1 MINNCNSKE
10 EHSESRILYLMHDFT
25 IFHTDYVLSS
35 WNPFIVLI
43 SESRVSFK
51 KKSKTI
57 LQKGLSK
64 MSKGITYYGI
74 LKLLLVSWT
83 VWVWGG
89 IYRASQVTLVVK
101 NPPASRHW
109 IPASLRG
116 PPGGRHDNPLQ
127 YSCLENPTDR
137 GVSWATVHTVAQS
150 WTWLKQLSTGVYSV
164 RNMFYQKNYHDL
176 LGLNLQNISQNSDIL
191 KVFQIRIWWFIW

>member
-10 EHSESRILYLMHDFT
+10 EHSESRILYHMHD
-25 IFHTDYVLSS
+25 IMVFHTDYVLSS

-57 LQKGLSK
+57 FQKGLSK

-83 VWVWGG
+83 VWAWGG
-89 IYRASQVTLVVK
+89 IYRASQVALVLK
-101 NPPASRHW
+101 NPPASRQW

-150 WTWLKQLSTGVYSV
+150 WTRLK
-164 RNMFYQKNYHDL
+164 
-176 LGLNLQNISQNSDIL
+176 
-191 KVFQIRIWWFIW
+191 